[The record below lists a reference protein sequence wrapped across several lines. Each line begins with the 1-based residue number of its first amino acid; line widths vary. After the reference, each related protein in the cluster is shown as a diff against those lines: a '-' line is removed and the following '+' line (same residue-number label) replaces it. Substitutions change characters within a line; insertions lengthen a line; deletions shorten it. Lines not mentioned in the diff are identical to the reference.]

1 MSIASEVYTRLGE
14 EAVEAWTSLRKR
26 YQEVKKEMVNG
37 VDELERDKLLKE
49 IGSLGRAINQIEE
62 EAGIPAKNRTS

>member
-26 YQEVKKEMVNG
+26 YEEVKKEMVNG

>member
-26 YQEVKKEMVNG
+26 SEEVKKEMVNG